1 MLTLSGFK
9 YDLGIEQ
16 SDRSKDTQLKNFISR
31 AKEILNGA
39 CNRKLISAD
48 YEEYLEINSIHYA
61 FVNNYP
67 INEITDIQ
75 KLQDDGITYES
86 IFTSPDSASNSIVYN
101 DYGKIELRN
110 GYSFDYE
117 GNQQLRVNVFSNHP
131 RSLKYKILY
140 NGGYIFETLTGTCSV
155 TAGSVTVTGTSTLFL
170 TQLAVGDSII
180 VGEQTRIVSTIATNT
195 SLTVTEAF
203 ESTGS
208 AQVITLSNVPEDLR
222 NACLYI
228 AMDLYS
234 KSPIGDGRFGLSS
247 NNTGGQSNT
256 GQTFNNGLNSIEGII
271 ADYRRVNI

>member
-9 YDLGIEQ
+9 ADLGIT
-16 SDRSKDTQLKNFISR
+16 DTTKDSQLQNFINR

-39 CNRKLISAD
+39 CNRSLIAND
-48 YEEYLEINSIHYA
+48 YTEFLVIDSIHFA

-67 INEITDIQ
+67 INSISDIK

-86 IFTSPDSASNSIVYN
+86 IFTTPDSASNSIVYN

-131 RSLKYKILY
+131 RSLKYKIEY
-140 NGGYIFETLTGTCSV
+140 NGGYVFETLTGTAV
-155 TAGSVTVTGTSTLFL
+155 ATAGSVTVTGTSTLFL
-170 TQLAVGDSII
+170 TELAIGDNII
-180 VGEQTRIVSTIATNT
+180 VGSEIRTVLTIPTNT
-195 SLTVTEAF
+195 SLTVSQAF
-203 ESTGS
+203 TDSHLTATIIHSE
-208 AQVITLSNVPEDLR
+208 VPEDLR

-256 GQTFNNGLNSIEGII
+256 GQTFNNGLNPIYGII
-271 ADYRRVNI
+271 DDYRRINI

>member
-9 YDLGIEQ
+9 YDLGIDQ
-16 SDRSKDTQLKNFISR
+16 DDTSKDTQLQNFINR

-39 CNRKLISAD
+39 CNRKLVSAD
-48 YEEYLEINSIHYA
+48 FVEYLEINSLYYA

-67 INEITDIQ
+67 INSITDIK
-75 KLQDDGITYES
+75 KLQDDGVTYES

-131 RSLKYKILY
+131 RELEYRIEY
-140 NGGYIFETLTGTCSV
+140 NGGYVFETLTGT
-155 TAGSVTVTGTSTLFL
+155 ATVSGGDITLTGVGTLFE
-170 TQLAVGDSII
+170 TQLEVGDNII
-180 VGEQTRIVSTIATNT
+180 VGSEIRPVLTIASNT
-195 SLTVTEAF
+195 SLEVSQAF
-203 ESTGS
+203 TDSHLTATIIHSE
-208 AQVITLSNVPEDLR
+208 VPEDLR

-256 GQTFNNGLNSIEGII
+256 GQTFNNGLNSIQGII
-271 ADYRRVNI
+271 DDYRRINI

>member
-9 YDLGIEQ
+9 ADLGIT
-16 SDRSKDTQLKNFISR
+16 DTTKDSQLQNFINR

-140 NGGYIFETLTGTCSV
+140 NGGYVFETLTGTAV
-155 TAGSVTVTGTSTLFL
+155 ATAGSVTVTGTSTLFL
-170 TQLAVGDSII
+170 TELAIGDNII
-180 VGEQTRIVSTIATNT
+180 VGSEIRTVLTIPTNT
-195 SLTVTEAF
+195 SLTVSQAF
-203 ESTGS
+203 TDSHTGVTIIHS
-208 AQVITLSNVPEDLR
+208 EVPEDLR

-234 KSPIGDGRFGLSS
+234 KSPIGDSRFGLSS

-256 GQTFNNGLNSIEGII
+256 GQTFNNGLNPIYGII
-271 ADYRRVNI
+271 DDYRRINI